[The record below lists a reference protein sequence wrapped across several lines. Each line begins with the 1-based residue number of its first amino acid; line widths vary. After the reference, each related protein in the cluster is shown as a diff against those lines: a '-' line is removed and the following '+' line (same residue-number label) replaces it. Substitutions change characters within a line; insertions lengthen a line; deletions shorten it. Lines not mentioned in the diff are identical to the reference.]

1 MISYA
6 ICLFSVW
13 LASLSMTISRPVSVA
28 ANGIV
33 SFFLQLKGSRCTLDH
48 ISFIHSSVGYCHVS
62 AVIDSAAPNTAA
74 HVSFQITVLAIDMLR
89 SGFVGSHGSSIFSF
103 LRNYSNVF
111 RIGYTNFHS
120 HQQGRRGP
128 FSPHPLQHLL
138 LADFLMMAIW
148 PAWGGTSW

>member
-1 MISYA
+1 
-6 ICLFSVW
+6 
-13 LASLSMTISRPVSVA
+13 MTISRPVSVA

-103 LRNYSNVF
+103 LRNLCTVLRKWLF
-111 RIGYTNFHS
+111 QFTFFDEGHS
-120 HQQGRRGP
+120 
-128 FSPHPLQHLL
+128 
-138 LADFLMMAIW
+138 
-148 PAWGGTSW
+148 SWSEVIYLIAVLI